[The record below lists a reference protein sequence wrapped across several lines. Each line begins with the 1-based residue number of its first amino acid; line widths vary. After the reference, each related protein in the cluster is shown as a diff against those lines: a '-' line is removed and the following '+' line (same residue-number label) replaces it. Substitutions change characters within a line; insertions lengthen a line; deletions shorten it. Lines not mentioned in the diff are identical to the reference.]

1 VIFQLTQV
9 HPLMFFEP
17 WLPTWSNPQH
27 KPVLFLLFNEIRPF
41 LDAVLKVSTIQKYS
55 NWHQESTV
63 GLPSKYVVH
72 GTDWD
77 TGKIIK
83 VLT

>member
-1 VIFQLTQV
+1 MQY
-9 HPLMFFEP
+9 
-17 WLPTWSNPQH
+17 
-27 KPVLFLLFNEIRPF
+27 
-41 LDAVLKVSTIQKYS
+41 LKVSTIQKYS

-77 TGKIIK
+77 TGKNH
-83 VLT
+83 